1 MRDNILA
8 LSFAHS
14 MRQIRNIN
22 FPIVVL
28 LLLHFPS
35 LLFSQEQ
42 PFKLSSPGDYI
53 ATGLLIPATL
63 GAKSLY
69 NHKPPLTVEQVQK
82 LNINNINRFDRSAVY
97 RNSASSARASDFLLK
112 GSLVAPALLFI
123 DSKMREDVGVKALI
137 YVQTLALTGAEV
149 SFVKGLIDRARPFVY
164 NPDVPMSR
172 KLTSDANCSF
182 LSGHT
187 AMTAAATYYIAAIA
201 SGVYG
206 PKYDW
211 TWIAASVP
219 PLLTGYFRYN
229 SGNHFFS
236 DVLAGFIVGS
246 VNGFLVTKLH
256 EN

>member
-1 MRDNILA
+1 MRHLTLNIQVA
-8 LSFAHS
+8 
-14 MRQIRNIN
+14 I
-22 FPIVVL
+22 L
-28 LLLHFPS
+28 LLLPS
-35 LLFSQEQ
+35 FLFSQEQ

-53 ATGLLIPATL
+53 ATGLLIPATI

-69 NHKPPLTVEQVQK
+69 NHKPPLTVEKVQN
-82 LNINNINRFDRSAVY
+82 LNINNINKFDRSAVY
-97 RNSASSARASDFLLK
+97 HNSASSAKASDYLLT
-112 GSLVAPALLFI
+112 GSMIAPALLFI
-123 DSKMREDVGVKALI
+123 DSKMREDFEVKALI

-182 LSGHT
+182 FSGHT
-187 AMTAAATYYIAAIA
+187 AMTAAATFYMAAIA

-211 TWIAASVP
+211 TWFAAAAP

-246 VNGFLVTKLH
+246 VNGFLVAKLH
-256 EN
+256 KTNYGE